1 MNLTNAAT
9 SSPAAGLGGL
19 NEEITVAVSSELV
32 ELSKD
37 KSVIIDADAP
47 ENIKV
52 LEPGSYELN
61 VNSLFKGDPVIL
73 RTDSEVYY
81 VKLPTPKGKKKLR

>member
-1 MNLTNAAT
+1 MNLTNTVT
-9 SSPAAGLGGL
+9 SSPAAGLDGL
-19 NEEITVAVSSELV
+19 DEQINAISSELV
-32 ELSKD
+32 ELTKD

-61 VNSLFKGDPVIL
+61 VTSLFKGDPVIL

-81 VKLPTPKGKKKLR
+81 VKLPQPKAKKK